1 MRIGL
6 VVDSTCDLPQSFIRD
21 NKIEILPI
29 TIRLGDSELVDVHSE
44 EAALEFYRSH
54 IGEKGHDAESV
65 PFTTEQICEMFLG
78 RLVTEYDYVFCQTVM
93 QSRSPIYENATKAS
107 FSILSQYHD
116 ARKQAGVKGP
126 FALRVINTGTLFA
139 GQGVVAAETMRLIK
153 SGLDGN
159 AIRKKIDTMLNCVRA
174 YAVPPDL
181 YYVRARGRK
190 KGDRSVSLLSAALGS
205 ALDIKPILCGYGDE
219 TKPVDKVR
227 GYEPAIDKLFNYAI
241 RRVEQGLLAP
251 YLSISYAGNLDDVS
265 QFPRYAELKAA
276 CQAAD
281 VELLQSVM
289 SVTGGVNIGPGALSL
304 GLIAEPH
311 KFE

>member
-6 VVDSTCDLPQSFIRD
+6 VVDSTCDLPQQFLRD
-21 NKIEILPI
+21 NNIEVLPI
-29 TIRLGDSELVDVHSE
+29 TIRLGDSDLVDNHSE

-65 PFTTEQICEMFLG
+65 AFTTEQICETFLG
-78 RLVTEYDYVFCQTVM
+78 RLVTEFDYVFCQTVM

-107 FSILSQYHD
+107 FAILSQYHD
-116 ARKQAGVKGP
+116 ARRQAGVEGP

-139 GQGVVAAETMRLIK
+139 GQGVIAAETVRLIK
-153 SGLDGN
+153 AGLDGN
-159 AIRKKIDTMLNCVRA
+159 AIRKQIDSLLNCVRA

-181 YYVRARGRK
+181 YYVRARARK

-227 GYEPAIDKLFNYAI
+227 GFEPAVEKLFSYAI
-241 RRVEQGLLAP
+241 RRIEKGLMAP
-251 YLSISYAGNLDDVS
+251 YLSISYAGDLDDVAKL
-265 QFPRYAELKAA
+265 PRYAELQAA
-276 CQAAD
+276 CTQAG
-281 VELLQSVM
+281 VELLLSVM
-289 SVTGGVNIGPGALSL
+289 SVTGGVNIGPGAISL

-311 KFE
+311 TFQ